1 MKYRQAG
8 LSLLEFMVAASIL
21 AVFAGLLLNR
31 LHYYQEMAEK
41 TNMEATVKALQSGLR
56 FEMARALMAGEEI
69 DYQRLARENPMNW
82 LERKPPNYQGEFRRD
97 AGALARGAWYF
108 DALNRELVYLPAL
121 DGHFV
126 PDRAGQVRIRYR
138 VELLAGRT
146 SADLATVQLKEVEAY
161 SWF

>member
-82 LERKPPNYQGEFRRD
+82 LERKPPNYQGEFRSD

-138 VELLAGRT
+138 VELLAGRNG
-146 SADLATVQLKEVEAY
+146 ADIATVQLKEVEAY